1 MKKVLVACGTGS
13 ATSALVAQ
21 EIEKIFND
29 RGYGGRITFSTCA
42 VAELEAMADSFD
54 LVITTAHFGKKLP
67 TKVILGVAFLT
78 HVGMEPVI
86 QEVIKS
92 LDL

>member
-13 ATSALVAQ
+13 ATSTLVAH
-21 EIEKIFND
+21 EIEKVFNE
-29 RGYGGRITFSTCA
+29 RGYNGRITFSTCA
-42 VAELEAMADSFD
+42 VAELEAKAESYD
-54 LVITTAHFGKKLP
+54 LIITTAHFGKKLP

-78 HVGMEPVI
+78 RVGMEPVI

-92 LDL
+92 LGL